1 MLGGSLDWTRMVYAT
16 VKWRTV
22 VKKVYELLIIV
33 NVGYPCNIRVSVSF
47 IIKPLVFVS
56 TKQISV

>member
-16 VKWRTV
+16 VNWRTV